1 MAKTIV
7 NNNIKLKSGGGII
20 NDATDGLSVDV
31 FQGVFGDGSDGD
43 ITISSDT
50 SLARDMYYE
59 NLTINNGVT
68 LTSSGFRIF
77 VRGTLTNNGTI
88 SAKGND
94 GTNGANAT
102 ADGIGTGGP
111 GGAALATG
119 TIYGGLAG
127 GAGADGVTYTGQGER
142 AGKATSAGTNLNP
155 SITGVN
161 GAKGGNG
168 GQAWGNVPGGV
179 AGDGGTATL
188 EVALLDALFSIV
200 TLNAETIF
208 DKGIPYLLRGITSNF
223 ILSSSAASSGGGSGG
238 VKPTLAGVTTSSG
251 GGGGAGSTG
260 GIVYIQANII
270 VNNGTITANGGNG
283 GNGGNAYTTNSANSR
298 GGGSGGGAGGS
309 GGLVVLIYNTYPTA
323 GTVTVAGGT
332 GGAGGT
338 YVGGSGADN
347 GGNGAAGNAG
357 KYIQLKLS

>member
-1 MAKTIV
+1 M
-7 NNNIKLKSGGGII
+7 SI
-20 NDATDGLSVDV
+20 NKDNV

-68 LTSSGFRIF
+68 LTSTGFRIF

-168 GQAWGNVPGGV
+168 GQAWGSGIIAPGGV
-179 AGDGGTATL
+179 AGNGGTATL
-188 EVALLDALFSIV
+188 EVALLDTLFSIV

-208 DKGIPYLLRGITSNF
+208 EDKGIPYLLRGITSNF

-238 VKPTLAGVTTSSG
+238 VKSFLAGVTTSSG

-283 GNGGNAYTTNSANSR
+283 GNGGNAYTTGSAN